1 MTTKEKP
8 MKRDMD
14 LIRRIVLAVQD
25 LPLGKG
31 YDTEVLNG
39 LEGVDPLEFAAHVQ
53 LLEEAGL
60 VEAALQGKGKQIPSF
75 AVVFRLT
82 WAGHEFADSIR
93 DDTLWKKAKDHV
105 LKPSASWTFAALG
118 EFLKAG
124 IRAQLDLPG

>member
-1 MTTKEKP
+1 

-25 LPLGKG
+25 LPLGQG
-31 YDTEVLNG
+31 RETCVLNG
-39 LEGVDPLEFAAHVQ
+39 LEGIDPLEFGAHVQ

-60 VEAALQGKGKQIPSF
+60 VMAAVQGGEKRPAAN

-105 LKPSASWTFAALG
+105 LKPSASWTFSVLG
-118 EFLKAG
+118 EFLKAEVRRRLG
-124 IRAQLDLPG
+124 LAE